1 MTQDVRY
8 WPSQEITN
16 SSSAGAGQERKREG
30 LLNKKETG
38 RNGKDLNM
46 WIWVYTA
53 AVQQCSMFA
62 WMAKVDRKKGK
73 EGDEVVV
80 LILGR

>member
-30 LLNKKETG
+30 FLRKRQGGMG
-38 RNGKDLNM
+38 RTLTCASGITQL
-46 WIWVYTA
+46 
-53 AVQQCSMFA
+53 QQCSMFA
-62 WMAKVDRKKGK
+62 WMAKVDRKKRK